1 MLLGTFHRR
10 EDLSVGI
17 IRDAYTPLIC
27 DYSKGGTMSTRF
39 IPLAFLLFSF
49 TLTTFSQGWQSFG
62 PDSTNWQ
69 NVRRVSGKWLSPTEY
84 KLAAASA
91 YYGITLYSPSTQWD
105 YKFKSWYD
113 PFWGTGTSYF
123 YFDFSPWEPNFA
135 FGFTGYA
142 QAFTEPAFYIQRV
155 SLAPNPLFSEL
166 PAAGCW
172 VTPLGLLFPPQSDS
186 LVFASVCGLHR
197 SSNRGMTWDTVAG
210 YSWGVS
216 FAKLLGMNKT
226 LGHILYK
233 SDMTQTYQAHV
244 YRSTNRGRNWDSI
257 FTANVPHMQY
267 PEESPYSV
275 IATGD
280 TILVAVQTTVFDT
293 SRNIGIFR
301 STNGGSSWTHVYAN
315 KRVVGIAESNVSPNT
330 LFAASEAGILKSTDW
345 GATWFAYNN
354 GLPTTRL
361 TSLLLSPYSDTM
373 FVSTETH
380 GVLKVWGFLTD
391 VAEKNV
397 VPARFELMQNY
408 PNPFNPAT
416 IIRFQIPNSNHVT
429 LKVYDL
435 LGREVETLVDEE
447 KHAGNHEVT
456 WNAAEFASGIYF
468 YQLKAGGYNATRKM
482 FLIR

>member
-1 MLLGTFHRR
+1 
-10 EDLSVGI
+10 
-17 IRDAYTPLIC
+17 
-27 DYSKGGTMSTRF
+27 MSARF
-39 IPLAFLLFSF
+39 IPLASLLFSF
-49 TLTTFSQGWQSFG
+49 SLTTFSQGWQSLG
-62 PDSTNWQ
+62 PDSTTWQ
-69 NVRRVSGKWLSPTEY
+69 NVRRVSGKWLSPSEY
-84 KLAAASA
+84 KLGAASA
-91 YYGITLYSPSTQWD
+91 FYGIAIYSPSTQWE

-113 PFWGTGTSYF
+113 PFWGTGTTYF
-123 YFDFSPWEPNFA
+123 YFDFSPWEPNFG

-142 QAFTEPAFYIQRV
+142 QAFVEPAFFIQRV
-155 SLAPNPLFSEL
+155 SLTPNPLFSDL

-172 VTPLGLLFPPQSDS
+172 STPLGLLFPPNADS

-197 SSNRGMTWDTVAG
+197 STNRGISWDTVSG
-210 YSWGVS
+210 HSWVYSYS
-216 FAKLLGMNKT
+216 KLLGMNKIH
-226 LGHILYK
+226 GNIFYK
-233 SDMTQTYQAHV
+233 SDITPAYYAIVYQ
-244 YRSTNRGRNWDSI
+244 STNRGRDWDSI
-257 FTANVPHMQY
+257 FTATVPHMQY

-280 TILVAVQTTVFDT
+280 TILVAVQTTMFDT

-301 STNGGSSWTHVYAN
+301 STNAGGSWAHVYAN
-315 KRVVGIAESNVSPNT
+315 KRVVGIAESYVSPNT

-345 GATWFAYNN
+345 GATWAAYNN

-361 TSLLLSPYSDTM
+361 TSLLLNPYSDTM

-380 GVLKVWGFLTD
+380 GVLKVWNYVTG
-391 VAEKNV
+391 V
-397 VPARFELMQNY
+397 VESQILPERFELMQNY

-429 LKVYDL
+429 LKVHDL
-435 LGREVETLVDEE
+435 LGREVATLVNEE
-447 KHAGNHEVT
+447 KQAGNHEVT